1 MEPTHPASKL
11 AATTV
16 DIDLHEQYRALVESE
31 DRTISAD
38 LRRYIK
44 GRVADAEQATA

>member
-1 MEPTHPASKL
+1 MEPVPKRL
-11 AATTV
+11 AATSV
-16 DIDLHEQYRALVESE
+16 PADLLEQYRQIVKAD

-44 GRVADAEQATA
+44 GRVAEKASS